1 MRARPVAGALAA
13 RLPAVA
19 LAALAPIAVL
29 ACGNNPYPGGDDA
42 LRVLYTPYSAPP
54 KTLDPQVAYATVDHD
69 VLSNVYETLLEY
81 HYLRRP
87 YELIPAL
94 ATAVPEP
101 RRLPDG
107 GVAYAFTLR
116 PGIAYGTDPCFALG
130 TPGAT
135 SRELVASDLA
145 FGLQRIADP
154 AVGSPVLVT
163 FAKIRGLAAFGE
175 RLAARRAGEPGF
187 AALRID
193 EQYRR
198 AGPVEGLRVTG
209 PYRFEVVLDAP
220 YPQILYWFAMPFTSP
235 VPWEAVAWYD
245 GEDGRPPFAE
255 VAVGTG
261 PFRLARYD
269 KRSRIVLDRN
279 PDWWGARHPEWRAP
293 SALYPADGEPGDA
306 ARGALDPRLAGRPLP
321 FLDRVEMRLE
331 KESIPAFAK
340 FVQGY
345 YDRSAIP
352 KESFDRTVSEG
363 RLGPEMEA
371 RGMRLERAVRPGVY
385 YLGFNMDDP
394 VVGAPA
400 GARARK
406 LRQAMS
412 LAVDVPEFLRVFLN
426 RRGIPAQSPIPPG
439 IFGYDPAYRNP
450 YRTLDLERARA
461 LLADAGYPGGVD
473 PASGRA
479 LRITFDTPDTTVQ
492 SRLRFQFLID
502 GWKQL
507 GLDVELAATSYNQ
520 FRDKVRN
527 GAYQLFFWGW
537 VADYPDPE
545 NFLFLLWSEMA
556 EAKSGGPNTAN
567 FADPRFDA
575 LFDELKDLENGPRRA
590 ARIRAALARLE
601 TERPWIELFHPEDY
615 ALVHGWLDGVKPMG
629 LPVPVW
635 KYYAVTPD
643 ARAVARRA
651 WNQPVRWPAWAL
663 GGLALAGLGPAV
675 ATWRRE
681 RRA

>member
-1 MRARPVAGALAA
+1 MRRARRLAAGLALALAA
-13 RLPAVA
+13 
-19 LAALAPIAVL
+19 
-29 ACGNNPYPGGDDA
+29 ACSNNPYPDADDA
-42 LRVLYTPYSAPP
+42 LRTFYTPYGEPP

-87 YELIPAL
+87 YELVPAL
-94 ATAVPEP
+94 ATEVPEP

-107 GVAYAFTLR
+107 GVAYAFALR
-116 PGIAYGTDPCFALG
+116 PGIRFVADSCFALG
-130 TPGAT
+130 APGAT
-135 SRELVASDLA
+135 TRELAASDVA
-145 FGLQRIADP
+145 FALQRIADP
-154 AVGSPVLVT
+154 AVGSPVVVT

-175 RLAARRAGEPGF
+175 RLAKLREDPAF

-198 AGPVEGLRVTG
+198 AGPVEGLRVED
-209 PYRFEVVLDAP
+209 PYRLEVVLDAP

-245 GEDGRPPFAE
+245 GQAGRPQFNE

-261 PFRLARYD
+261 PFRLARYE
-269 KRSRIVLDRN
+269 KRSRIVLERN
-279 PDWWGARHPEWRAP
+279 PDWWGRQHPDSPAATYP
-293 SALYPADGEPGDA
+293 SDGEPEDV
-306 ARGALDPRLAGRPLP
+306 ARGALAPHLVGRPLP
-321 FLDRVEMRLE
+321 FLERIEMRLE
-331 KESIPAFAK
+331 KETIPAFAK
-340 FVQGY
+340 FLQGY

-352 KESFDRTVSEG
+352 KESFDAMIAEG
-363 RLGPEMEA
+363 RLTPEMEA
-371 RGMRLERAVRPGVY
+371 RGMRLERAVRPAVY
-385 YLGFNMDDP
+385 YLGFNMLDP

-400 GARARK
+400 GERGRK

-426 RRGIPAQSPIPPG
+426 RRGIPAHSPIPPG
-439 IFGYDPAYRNP
+439 IFGHDPEYRNP
-450 YRTLDLERARA
+450 YRTLDLARARA
-461 LLADAGYPGGVD
+461 LLAEAGYPGGID
-473 PASGRA
+473 PATGRP
-479 LRITFDTPDTTVQ
+479 LRLTFDTPDTSVQ
-492 SRLRFQFLID
+492 SRLRFQFWID
-502 GWKQL
+502 GWKRI
-507 GLDVELAATSYNQ
+507 GLDVQLAATSYNQ

-567 FADPRFDA
+567 FSDPRFDA
-575 LFDELKDLENGPRRA
+575 LFAKLKDRENDA
-590 ARIRAALARLE
+590 ERAALIREALAVLE

-615 ALVHGWLDGVKPMG
+615 ALVHGWLEGVKPMG

-635 KYYAVTPD
+635 KYYAVDPERR
-643 ARAVARRA
+643 ARARRE
-651 WNQPVRWPAWAL
+651 WNEPVRWPAF
-663 GGLALAGLGPAV
+663 ALAGLAVAALAPAV

>member
-1 MRARPVAGALAA
+1 VSRGRA
-13 RLPAVA
+13 
-19 LAALAPIAVL
+19 AALALALL
-29 ACGNNPYPGGDDA
+29 ACSNNPYPDADDA
-42 LRVLYTPYSAPP
+42 LRVLYTPYSEPP

-87 YELIPAL
+87 YQLVPAL
-94 ATAVPEP
+94 VTAVPEP
-101 RRLPDG
+101 RRLDDG
-107 GVAYAFTLR
+107 GVAYAFELR
-116 PGIAYGTDPCFALG
+116 AGIAYGADPCFALG
-130 TPGAT
+130 AAGAT
-135 SRELVASDLA
+135 SRELRASDVA

-154 AVGSPVLVT
+154 AVGSPVGVT
-163 FAKIRGLAAFGE
+163 FAKIRGLGAFGE
-175 RLAARRAGEPGF
+175 RLAKRRAEEPGF
-187 AALRID
+187 AELRID

-198 AGPVEGLRVTG
+198 AGPVEGLRVAD
-209 PYRFEVVLDAP
+209 PHRLEVVLDAP

-245 GEDGRPPFAE
+245 GADGRPLFPE

-279 PDWWGARHPEWRAP
+279 PDWWGPRHPDSPAARYP
-293 SALYPADGEPGDA
+293 SDGEPEDV
-306 ARGALDPRLAGRPLP
+306 ARGALDPHLVGHPLP
-321 FLDRVEMRLE
+321 FLDRIEMRLE

-340 FVQGY
+340 FMQGY

-352 KESFDRTVSEG
+352 KESFDRTISEG
-363 RLGPEMEA
+363 RLSPEMEA

-385 YLGFNMDDP
+385 YLGFNMTDP
-394 VVGAPA
+394 VVGASA
-400 GARARK
+400 GERGRK

-426 RRGIPAQSPIPPG
+426 QRGIPAQSPIPPG
-439 IFGYDPAYRNP
+439 IFGYDPDYRNP
-450 YRTLDLERARA
+450 YRRLDLERARA
-461 LLADAGYPGGVD
+461 LLAEAGYADGTD
-473 PASGRA
+473 PATGRA

-502 GWKQL
+502 GWKRL

-556 EAKSGGPNTAN
+556 QTRSAGPNTAN
-567 FADPRFDA
+567 FTNPRFDA
-575 LFDELKDLENGPRRA
+575 LFHELKDRENDARRA
-590 ARIRAALARLE
+590 ALIGEALALLE

-635 KYYAVTPD
+635 KYYAVQPAERAA
-643 ARAVARRA
+643 ARAA
-651 WNQPVRWPAWAL
+651 WNEPVRWPAWT
-663 GGLALAGLGPAV
+663 LAGLAV
-675 ATWRRE
+675 AALAPAWVAWRRE

>member
-1 MRARPVAGALAA
+1 MRRG
-13 RLPAVA
+13 
-19 LAALAPIAVL
+19 LAALALLAL
-29 ACGNNPYPGGDDA
+29 ACGNHPYPGADDA
-42 LRVLYTPYSAPP
+42 LRVLYTPYSEPP

-87 YELIPAL
+87 YQLMPAL
-94 ATAVPEP
+94 VTAVPAL
-101 RRLPDG
+101 RRLDDG
-107 GVAYAFTLR
+107 GVAYAFELR
-116 PGIAYGTDPCFALG
+116 RGIRYGADPSFALG
-130 TPGAT
+130 APGAT
-135 SRELVASDLA
+135 SRELVASDVGFA
-145 FGLQRIADP
+145 LQRIADP
-154 AVGSPVLVT
+154 TVGSPVLVT
-163 FAKIRGLAAFGE
+163 FARIRGLGAFGE
-175 RLAARRAGEPGF
+175 RLARRRAEEPGF

-198 AGPVEGLRVTG
+198 AGPVEGIRVLD
-209 PYRFEVVLDAP
+209 PDRLEIVLDAP

-245 GEDGRPPFAE
+245 GAEGRSLFPE

-269 KRSRIVLDRN
+269 KRSRIVLERN

-293 SALYPADGEPGDA
+293 AATYPSDGEPEDH
-306 ARGALDPRLAGRPLP
+306 ARGALDPRLTGRPLP
-321 FLDRVEMRLE
+321 FLDRIEMRLE
-331 KESIPAFAK
+331 KEPIPAFAK
-340 FVQGY
+340 FMQGY

-352 KESFDRTVSEG
+352 KESFDRTISEG
-363 RLGPEMEA
+363 RLSPEMEA
-371 RGMRLERAVRPGVY
+371 LGMRLERAVRPGVY
-385 YLGFNMDDP
+385 YLGFNMDDA

-400 GARARK
+400 GERGRK

-450 YRTLDLERARA
+450 HRTLDLERARA
-461 LLADAGYPGGVD
+461 LLAEAGYRDGVD
-473 PASGRA
+473 PANGRA

-502 GWKQL
+502 GWKRL

-556 EAKSGGPNTAN
+556 QSRSDGPNTAN
-567 FADPRFDA
+567 FSDPRFDA
-575 LFDELKDLENGPRRA
+575 LFHQLKDRQNDARRA
-590 ARIRAALARLE
+590 ELIREALALLE

-615 ALVHGWLDGVKPMG
+615 ALVHGWLEGVKPMG

-635 KYYAVTPD
+635 KYYAVDPGRRAA
-643 ARAVARRA
+643 ARAA

-663 GGLALAGLGPAV
+663 AGLAVAGVAPAFV
-675 ATWRRE
+675 AWRRE

>member
-1 MRARPVAGALAA
+1 VSRALAA
-13 RLPAVA
+13 ALGLLA
-19 LAALAPIAVL
+19 LA
-29 ACGNNPYPGGDDA
+29 CSNNPYPGADDA
-42 LRVLYTPYSAPP
+42 QNVFYTPYGEPP

-87 YELIPAL
+87 YELVPAL
-94 ATAVPEP
+94 VTAVPEP
-101 RRLPDG
+101 RRLADG
-107 GVAYAFTLR
+107 GVAYAFELR
-116 PGIAYGTDPCFALG
+116 PGILYGPDPCFALG
-130 TPGAT
+130 APGAGR
-135 SRELVASDLA
+135 RELVAADVA
-145 FGLQRIADP
+145 FALRRIADP

-175 RLAARRAGEPGF
+175 RLAKLRADDPGF
-187 AALRID
+187 AGLRVD

-198 AGPVEGLRVTG
+198 AGAVEGIRVDG
-209 PYRFEVVLDAP
+209 AHRLEIVLDAP

-245 GEDGRPPFAE
+245 GREGRPLFAE

-261 PFRLARYD
+261 PFRLTRYD

-279 PDWWGARHPEWRAP
+279 PDWWGLRHPEWESPAARYP
-293 SALYPADGEPGDA
+293 SDGEPDDA
-306 ARGALDPRLAGRPLP
+306 ARGALDPRFVGRPLP
-321 FLDRVEMRLE
+321 FLERIEMRLE

-340 FVQGY
+340 FMQGY

-352 KESFDRTVSEG
+352 KESFDRLVSED
-363 RLGPEMEA
+363 RLSPEMEA
-371 RGMRLERAVRPGVY
+371 RGMRLERAVRPAVY
-385 YLGFNMDDP
+385 YLGFNMLDP
-394 VVGAPA
+394 VVGAEA
-400 GARARK
+400 GERGRK

-439 IFGYDPAYRNP
+439 IFGYDPEHRNP

-461 LLADAGYPGGVD
+461 LLAEAGYAGGFD
-473 PASGRA
+473 PATGRP
-479 LRITFDTPDTTVQ
+479 LRLSFDTPDTSVQ

-502 GWKQL
+502 GWKRL
-507 GLDVELAATSYNQ
+507 GLDVELAGTSYNQ

-527 GAYQLFFWGW
+527 GAYQIFWWGW

-556 EAKSGGPNTAN
+556 QTKSGGPNTAN
-567 FADPRFDA
+567 FSDPRFDA
-575 LFDELKDLENGPRRA
+575 LFHALKDRDNDARRA
-590 ARIRAALARLE
+590 ELIREALALLE
-601 TERPWIELFHPEDY
+601 VERPWIELFHPEDY
-615 ALVHGWLDGVKPMG
+615 ALVHDWLGGVKPMG

-635 KYYAVTPD
+635 KYYAVDPAARAD
-643 ARAVARRA
+643 ARAA

-663 GGLALAGLGPAV
+663 AAVAVAALAPAV
-675 ATWRRE
+675 VTWRRE

>member
-1 MRARPVAGALAA
+1 VRPGAAIAGGL
-13 RLPAVA
+13 A
-19 LAALAPIAVL
+19 LAALA
-29 ACGNNPYPGGDDA
+29 CSNNPYPGADDA
-42 LRVLYTPYSAPP
+42 LRVFYTAYSEPP

-87 YELIPAL
+87 YQLIPGL
-94 ATAVPEP
+94 ARAVPEP
-101 RRLPDG
+101 RRLADG
-107 GVAYAFTLR
+107 GVAYAFELR
-116 PGIAYGTDPCFALG
+116 PGVRFADDPAFALG
-130 TPGAT
+130 TSGAT
-135 SRELVASDLA
+135 SRELLASDLA
-145 FGLQRIADP
+145 FALQRIADP

-163 FAKIRGLAAFGE
+163 FAKIRGLQAFGE
-175 RLAARRAGEPGF
+175 RLAKRRADEPGF

-198 AGPVEGLRVTG
+198 AGPVEGLRVSDPG
-209 PYRFEVVLDAP
+209 RLEVVLDAP

-245 GEDGRPPFAE
+245 GAGGRPRFGE

-279 PDWWGARHPEWRAP
+279 PQWWGALHPEWRAP
-293 SALYPADGEPGDA
+293 SATYPEDGEPDDA
-306 ARGALDPRLAGRPLP
+306 ARGALAAQLAGRPLP

-345 YDRSAIP
+345 YDRSTIP

-363 RLGPEMEA
+363 RVSPEMAA

-385 YLGFNMDDP
+385 YLGFNMLDP

-400 GARARK
+400 GERGRK

-426 RRGIPAQSPIPPG
+426 QRGIPAQSPIPPG

-450 YRTLDLERARA
+450 YRRLDLERARA
-461 LLADAGYPGGVD
+461 LLAEAGYPDGID
-473 PASGRA
+473 PATGRP

-492 SRLRFQFLID
+492 SKLRFQFLID
-502 GWKQL
+502 GWRRL

-556 EAKSGGPNTAN
+556 QTRSGGPNTAN

-575 LFDELKDLENGPRRA
+575 LFAELKDRENDALRA
-590 ARIRAALARLE
+590 ERIREALALLE
-601 TERPWIELFHPEDY
+601 RERPWIELFHPEDY
-615 ALVHGWLDGVKPMG
+615 ALVQGWLAGVKPQG
-629 LPVPVW
+629 LSVPVW
-635 KYYAVTPD
+635 KYYAVEPR
-643 ARAVARRA
+643 ARAAARAA
-651 WNQPVRWPAWAL
+651 WNRPVRWPAF
-663 GGLALAGLGPAV
+663 ALAGLAAAALAPAV
-675 ATWRRE
+675 IAWRRE